1 MENQLG
7 QLLMIEVPRA
17 AWRPSLERILRRF
30 EPAGLLFREIATAEA
45 LAEVAQKVARALGST
60 PFLGIEDEGEG
71 PLSSLFTP
79 LPQTDRLNLDGVERA
94 GDLIG
99 SAMALTGLNLNLA
112 PTVDLPEVSGNNAKS
127 SSRSGEKGSPSRSLP
142 LPVQIAHRGEV
153 FLRGF
158 AKHHVLACA
167 RHFPGLPASL
177 RKSWPDPP
185 VVTKSM
191 AALWREDLVP
201 YRTLRDEV
209 PLIQVS
215 HAAYKAYDYEFPRP
229 ASLSPG
235 VVESLL
241 RVKLGYRGV
250 ALSDVSAACQAA
262 RIEAGEALVQ
272 SLAAGCDLILAN
284 SEEPALEGMK
294 DSLAR
299 ALESGRLR
307 PERVE
312 RALGRIKN
320 AKQGLLPARRQPSER
335 GLARL
340 QHAFREFSGA

>member
-1 MENQLG
+1 
-7 QLLMIEVPRA
+7 
-17 AWRPSLERILRRF
+17 
-30 EPAGLLFREIATAEA
+30 
-45 LAEVAQKVARALGST
+45 
-60 PFLGIEDEGEG
+60 
-71 PLSSLFTP
+71 
-79 LPQTDRLNLDGVERA
+79 
-94 GDLIG
+94 
-99 SAMALTGLNLNLA
+99 
-112 PTVDLPEVSGNNAKS
+112 
-127 SSRSGEKGSPSRSLP
+127 
-142 LPVQIAHRGEV
+142 
-153 FLRGF
+153 
-158 AKHHVLACA
+158 
-167 RHFPGLPASL
+167 
-177 RKSWPDPP
+177 
-185 VVTKSM
+185 M

-250 ALSDVSAACQAA
+250 ALSDISAACQAA

-294 DSLAR
+294 NSLAR

-312 RALGRIKN
+312 QALGRIKN
-320 AKQGLLPARRQPSER
+320 AKQGLLPARKQPSER
-335 GLARL
+335 DLARL